1 MRRINIYLQKSSR
14 LLVALV
20 AMALLS
26 SCGKD
31 FLKETPKDFLS
42 VGNAY
47 TRPGEI
53 QTGINGMHSYVRDWI
68 APTNANAL
76 CINWGTDLGFLGD
89 NPHLPDFMQNY
100 VTSLTPEHGHNNYF
114 WTRAYNLIQRA
125 NTVID
130 AIEKSN
136 PDVWSSEAQKNTM
149 IAEARFFRAYGYRQ
163 NVILY
168 GDIPLVDQVI
178 DYAKTDFT
186 RDPKEQIY
194 ALIESDL
201 NFAAANLPTR
211 GNEAAPGRIT
221 QGAALHLLT
230 EIYLAQQ
237 KWTEAADAAT
247 RVINNYGYALM
258 TSRFGTKLDNDVLGS
273 GDVYYDLFVVDNHN
287 LPENTEAIWVLQ
299 IEPNIP
305 GGGGNGL
312 EAIYGPMYE
321 RLGNTPDG
329 YKVITGEFINGLYTG
344 FNDTLGRGFGWLSPS
359 NLVKYDIWRSDWD
372 NDIRNAPHNIK
383 RDYYFDHPESAYY
396 GQKID
401 FSLWPG
407 GTRPVALDTNSFLF
421 PYFMKVANP
430 LRRVTTPAQSGGGTN
445 HKDIYVMRL
454 AETYLLR
461 AEAYLGMGDLPKATA
476 DINMVRNRANATP
489 VDPGDV
495 TLDYILDERIR
506 ELYTEE
512 MRAITLIRTGKLVER
527 TRKYNGNPIHPGAN
541 IQDHHKIW
549 PIPQSQIDLN
559 VNGEMTQNPGY

>member
-1 MRRINIYLQKSSR
+1 MKRISIYIQKGNR
-14 LLVALV
+14 LL
-20 AMALLS
+20 MALTTAALFS

-42 VGNAY
+42 VGNAFS
-47 TRPGEI
+47 RPAEI
-53 QTGINGMHSYVRDWI
+53 LLGINGMHSYVRDWI

-114 WTRAYNLIQRA
+114 WTRGYNLIQRA

-130 AIEKSN
+130 AIEKSD
-136 PDVWSSEAQKNTM
+136 PAVWPSEAEKNALL
-149 IAEARFFRAYGYRQ
+149 AEARFFRAYGYRQ
-163 NVILY
+163 NVTLY

-178 DYAKTDFT
+178 DYAKTDFQ

-194 ALIESDL
+194 ALIEADL
-201 NFAAANLPTR
+201 NFGAQYLPTR

-221 QGAALHLLT
+221 QGAALHLLA
-230 EIYLAQQ
+230 EIYNAQG
-237 KWTEAADAAT
+237 KWTQAIDAAT
-247 RVINNYGYALM
+247 KVINDYGYALM
-258 TSRFGTKLDNDVLGS
+258 TERFGTKLGDDVLGG
-273 GDVYYDLFVVDNHN
+273 GDPYYDLFVVDNHN
-287 LPENTEAIWVLQ
+287 LPENREAIWVLQ

-305 GGGGNGL
+305 GGGVNGL

-329 YKVITGEFINGLYTG
+329 YKVITGEFINGNYTG
-344 FNDTLGRGFGWLSPS
+344 YNDTLGRGFGWLSPS
-359 NLVKYDIWRSDWD
+359 NLVKYDIWMSDWD

-383 RDYYFDHPESAYY
+383 RDYYFDHPQSAYY

-401 FSLWPG
+401 FSLWPP
-407 GTRPVALDTNSFLF
+407 GTRNLLLDTNAFLF
-421 PYFMKVANP
+421 PYYMKVANP
-430 LRRVTTPAQSGGGTN
+430 LRRVTTPARSGDGVN

-461 AEAYLGMGDLPKATA
+461 AEAHLGNNDPVKAA
-476 DINMVRNRANATP
+476 QDINVVRARANATP

-495 TLDYILDERIR
+495 DLDYLLDERIR

-527 TRKYNGNPIHPGAN
+527 TRKYNGNPINPGAN
-541 IQDHHKIW
+541 IQDHHRIW

-559 VNGEMTQNPGY
+559 VNGHMEQNPGY